1 MTDEMRQAFGE
12 GKGELFQLE
21 YNRSMPMRLDRWLV
35 SQRSEQSRAHI
46 QKFIEAGYAKV
57 NGLTGKAKTPL
68 RTGDKI
74 HLWVPPPEPLPYLKP
89 EKIELDILFEDDHL
103 IVVNKPPGLVV
114 HPGSGICEGTL
125 VNALLHHC
133 GKLADIRENDRP
145 GIVHRLDKDTSGL
158 LVAAKSN
165 DAYLGLTKQF
175 AQHTAKRQYL
185 AILWGVPDLLNTF
198 SLGGRNLLSL
208 EEKGV
213 FKIEGNIGRHP
224 VQRKKMAL
232 RKGGGGKE
240 ALTRCKILKTFIY
253 KENPIASLARCWLA
267 TGRTHQIRVHLDA
280 INHGVVGDL
289 LYQSGKKSNLD
300 LSKILGEVYGTFRR
314 QALHAERLSF
324 EHPVTKEHLQFE
336 VSAPKDFSEL
346 LEAFE
351 NL

>member
-1 MTDEMRQAFGE
+1 MASSTN
-12 GKGELFQLE
+12 FQNKILRIVIKE
-21 YNRSMPMRLDRWLV
+21 PDGRLDKAIVNSIPQDVGL
-35 SQRSEQSRAHI
+35 SRSRVKNLINSGAI
-46 QKFIEAGYAKV
+46 
-57 NGLTGKAKTPL
+57 
-68 RTGDKI
+68 RTELGNNKI
-74 HLWVPPPEPLPYLKP
+74 HHKYQLQKHETLLIDLIKSSDSIVIPEDIPLA
-89 EKIELDILFEDDHL
+89 IVFEDDHL

-133 GKLADIRENDRP
+133 GKLADIGENDRP

-253 KENPIASLARCWLA
+253 KENPIASLAHCWLA